1 MTNKVFFT
9 GAGFSKSINSTYPLL
24 YDLTQKVTR
33 EFEKDILGEYYKS
46 NIAKKMQDNL
56 EYLLT
61 YLSTDLPWKDEKTK
75 AMNKALYL
83 EITENIQEVFREL
96 EINISTKTNF
106 LEYNSLAK
114 YIIDNNV
121 QTITL
126 NYDLMF
132 EKIVQTLIPGYNN
145 IRYFYN
151 KIILNLEE
159 RYTPGRES
167 TTVYSPIGYKII
179 DWTEIGRDT
188 STAKQEEKEYKSEDY
203 PKILKLHGSI
213 NWLYDPISPS
223 NPIYC
228 LDNIEEVPNNNY
240 GLTPYIIPPV
250 LDKNGFYN
258 NNILKGI
265 WQQAHE
271 FIKNA
276 DEIYIIGFSFPPTDL
291 SLKYLFQSA
300 LREKNDIKI
309 YVINYDS
316 KNDTRK
322 TYESIFE
329 LSQLACNVDG
339 NSWKYLGVDGFQKFI
354 KDIINK

>member
-24 YDLTQKVTR
+24 YDLTQRVTIK
-33 EFEKDILGEYYKS
+33 FEKDILGEYYRK

-75 AMNKALYL
+75 AMNKALYV
-83 EITENIQEVFREL
+83 EITENIQKVFREL
-96 EINISTKTNF
+96 EIDIATQTNF
-106 LEYNSLAK
+106 SEYNSLTK
-114 YIIDNNV
+114 YIIDKNV

-132 EKIVQTLIPGYNN
+132 EKLMQAYIPKYNN
-145 IRYFYN
+145 VRYFYN
-151 KIILNLEE
+151 SIILNLNE
-159 RYTPGRES
+159 RYNPGKES
-167 TTVYSPIGYKII
+167 AKEFGPHII
-179 DWTEIGRDT
+179 FRDWTNETHNQTD
-188 STAKQEEKEYKSEDY
+188 EKEYKPKDY

-228 LDNIEEVPNNNY
+228 LDNLEDESNNNY

-258 NNILKGI
+258 NNILRGI

-300 LREKNDIKI
+300 LREKHDTKI

-316 KNDTRK
+316 KNDTQT

-329 LSQLACNVDG
+329 SSQLACNLDG

-354 KDIINK
+354 KEIINK